1 MIVQILSS
9 DRINCNL
16 HESITQTVLTHGRH
30 VGIADVEDKGEPFE
44 EKMER
49 LTGELSDLFVK
60 SRKAEEEIRR
70 QLKSVGF
77 EV

>member
-16 HESITQTVLTHGRH
+16 HESITQTVPKPGRYL
-30 VGIADVEDKGEPFE
+30 GIADVEDDGEPFE

-49 LTGELSDLFVK
+49 LTGELSDLFAK
-60 SRKAEEEIRR
+60 SRKAEEEIRKNLR
-70 QLKSVGF
+70 SLGY
-77 EV
+77 E

>member
-16 HESITQTVLTHGRH
+16 HESITQTVPKPGRYL
-30 VGIADVEDKGEPFE
+30 GIADVGDDGEPFE

-49 LTGELSDLFVK
+49 LTGELSELFAK
-60 SRKAEEEIRR
+60 SREAEEEIRR